1 LLFVVLGSSVGK
13 KRTSRRWQ
21 RQQKQQP
28 NREKKDTSGIS
39 VVCCCLK
46 RQNGTDED
54 RNNLPPPY
62 SRPQEEEEKDEELD
76 PFAAQFPIEIAP
88 AMVAR
93 AREMEEAELL
103 LQGLATTTINL
114 HDDVLYA
121 HEGVAHARVASG
133 SFVEKMM
140 VFSATFRLGRS
151 YEYW

>member
-1 LLFVVLGSSVGK
+1 
-13 KRTSRRWQ
+13 
-21 RQQKQQP
+21 
-28 NREKKDTSGIS
+28 
-39 VVCCCLK
+39 
-46 RQNGTDED
+46 
-54 RNNLPPPY
+54 LPPPH

-76 PFAAQFPIEIAP
+76 PFAAQFPIELAP